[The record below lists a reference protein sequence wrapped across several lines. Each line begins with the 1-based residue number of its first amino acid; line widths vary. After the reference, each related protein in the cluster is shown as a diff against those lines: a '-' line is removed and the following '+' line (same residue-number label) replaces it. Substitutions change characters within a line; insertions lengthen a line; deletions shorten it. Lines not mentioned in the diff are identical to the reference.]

1 MLQPSG
7 LFLPN
12 RIARY
17 FFLAMDDVMG
27 QTGLNTLLK
36 LAKLE
41 QYIGKLPPDTLD
53 KTFDFASMAALNIAL
68 EATYG
73 TRGGRGMALRVGRA
87 SFSHGMKTFG
97 ALAGMKHPAFRAL
110 PRDQACRLGLRA
122 LTHVFNSFSDQH
134 STVEEDAESFR
145 FIVEHSPAAWGRH
158 SEKPVCHSL
167 AGMIQEC
174 MRWASDGHEYYVYE
188 TACTASGDPHCIFV
202 INKTSMG

>member
-1 MLQPSG
+1 MLQLSG

-27 QTGLNTLLK
+27 QAGFTALLK

-68 EATYG
+68 EANYG

-110 PRDQACRLGLRA
+110 PRDEASRLGLRA
-122 LTHVFNSFSDQH
+122 LAHIFNTFSDQH
-134 STVEEDAESFR
+134 SDVEEDAEAFR
-145 FIVEHSPAAWGRH
+145 FIVDHSPAAWGRQ
-158 SEKPVCHSL
+158 SEKPVCHAL

-188 TACTASGDPHCIFV
+188 TACTACGDPHCIFV
-202 INKTSMG
+202 INKISMG